1 MTLELRS
8 WIEWVWTL
16 VGIYWLFAALRS
28 KPVARRERWYS
39 RLGHLVMMA
48 LALILLFKRSTG
60 ISVLEARFIPEYNGI
75 AWAGFGI
82 TIVGCAFAVWARVFL
97 GSNWSATVTLKQ
109 NHELVRQ
116 GPYAVVR
123 HPVYS
128 GFLLGMLGT
137 ALTLGEVR
145 GLIACAIAF
154 AAWFVK
160 ARTEEKFLAEQ
171 FGEAYAGYC
180 RQVKQLIPCVL

>member
-1 MTLELRS
+1 MVHELRS
-8 WIEWVWTL
+8 WIELVWML
-16 VGIYWLFAALRS
+16 VGIYWLLAAFQS

-39 RLGHLVMMA
+39 RLGHIVMMA
-48 LALILLFKRSTG
+48 LALFLLFKRSTG
-60 ISVLEARFIPEYNGI
+60 IAVLEARLIPENPGI
-75 AWAGFGI
+75 AWAGFCI
-82 TIVGCAFAVWARVFL
+82 TIAGCAFAVWARVLL

-109 NHELVRQ
+109 NHELVRR

-137 ALTLGEVR
+137 ALALGEFR
-145 GLIACAIAF
+145 GLIACALAF
-154 AAWFVK
+154 TAWFVK
-160 ARTEEKFLAEQ
+160 SRTEEKFLAEQ

-180 RQVKQLIPCVL
+180 RQVKQLIPFVL